1 MYWSIQEKVIF
12 SIVFFVVF
20 CVQVTT
26 VLIFRDISSA
36 TQYVLILGFNLFVF
50 LGMIYYAK
58 WVWKLKAFLTALKKV
73 IIYEVIFILFS
84 IAFLIVIKL
93 QLIKSNG

>member
-20 CVQVTT
+20 CVQITT
-26 VLIFRDISSA
+26 VLIFRDISSIA
-36 TQYVLILGFNLFVF
+36 QYVLIIGFNLLAF

-58 WVWKLKAFLTALKKV
+58 WVWKLKVFLTALKKV
-73 IIYEVIFILFS
+73 IVYEVVFILLS
-84 IAFLIVIKL
+84 IAFLIVIKF
-93 QLIKSNG
+93 QLA